1 MTGSREWTNYQLVAD
16 TLGAWIDEHDPDGTA
31 TLVYGDCQTGA
42 DRQARSFWLTAGGPI
57 ETHPANWQ
65 RYGKVAGPLRN
76 QEMVDA
82 GADKCIA
89 FFKRGA
95 ANRGTADCVARARAA
110 GIPVQEVWG

>member
-1 MTGSREWTNYQLVAD
+1 MTGSREWDNYPLMMTTLAD
-16 TLGAWIDEHDPDGTA
+16 WILDDEGLRA
-31 TLVYGDCQTGA
+31 TLVHGGCPTGA
-42 DRQARSFWLTAGGPI
+42 DREAASFWRITGRPV
-57 ETHPANWQ
+57 EPHPANWQ
-65 RYGKVAGPLRN
+65 RYGKAAGPRRN

-82 GADKCIA
+82 GADQCIA